1 MGSTLNLLIK
11 NRPTRIGLLVEL
23 FKADA
28 AVDVYRRAREQG
40 RMLPEGLEYI
50 NSWVDLDFKTCFRLM
65 RTENEDLFRQWISSW
80 QDLVDFEI
88 FPVRTSPEA
97 FQAISPQL

>member
-1 MGSTLNLLIK
+1 MGEDIMLYIV
-11 NRPTRIGLLVEL
+11 VER
-23 FKADA
+23 FKPDA
-28 AVDVYRRAREQG
+28 AVEVYRRAQQQG

-50 NSWVDLDFKTCFRLM
+50 DSWVDLDFKTCFQLM
-65 RTENEDLFRQWISSW
+65 RTENEDLFRQWISRW

-97 FQAISPQL
+97 FQAISPRL